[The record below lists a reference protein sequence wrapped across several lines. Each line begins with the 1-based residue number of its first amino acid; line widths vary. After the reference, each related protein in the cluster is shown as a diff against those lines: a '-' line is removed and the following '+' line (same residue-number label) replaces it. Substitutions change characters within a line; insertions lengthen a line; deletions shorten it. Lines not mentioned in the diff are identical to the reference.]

1 MSVEDDNK
9 ARVRRFVDFI
19 NNDNLAPVD
28 EFFAPNYTYHNSSG
42 PM

>member
-9 ARVRRFVDFI
+9 AHVRRFIDFV
-19 NNDNLAPVD
+19 NNDNLAPID